1 MEMLIESVHER
12 DMDLLLMREILDNTN
27 AGKWFVN
34 EACGKGYTPVS
45 VQHSKYDETGEADV
59 AVILQGVNETLELF
73 VEDKIDAEPQPQ
85 QHDRYIQRGELAI
98 KNNECN
104 RYLIVLFA
112 PEKYLNS
119 SMSAGYQKKISY
131 ESFQKQCPVNSYAY
145 QLLDEAILKK
155 NTGYTPVPDEKI
167 TAFWQEF
174 YKFVAEEYPDLH
186 PYITPGNRGPRA
198 VWLPFKTLNK
208 DTVINVKAD
217 RDHTDYEIGHY
228 ADKRN
233 QFMKDNGDLVKGFQI
248 TEAGKSLAI
257 RITTPELD
265 FHQPF
270 DQQIDKVRE
279 CLDAVRRL
287 YHLEDNLK
295 IERS

>member
-98 KNNECN
+98 KNNECD
-104 RYLIVLFA
+104 RYIIVLFA
-112 PEKYLNS
+112 PEKYLSS

-155 NTGYTPVPDEKI
+155 NTGYTPVPDGKL

-174 YKFVAEEYPDLH
+174 YQFVAEEYPDLH
-186 PYITPGNRGPRA
+186 PYVTKGDRGA
-198 VWLPFKTLNK
+198 QAEWIPFKTPVN
-208 DTVINVKAD
+208 DTKIQIKAD
-217 RDHTDYEIGHY
+217 RGFTDLQIGHY
-228 ADKRN
+228 ANNRKKFIEEN
-233 QFMKDNGDLVKGFQI
+233 KDLIKNYQI
-248 TEAGKSLAI
+248 ADAGKSLAV
-257 RITTPELD
+257 RLETPKLN
-265 FHQPF
+265 FHESF

-287 YHLEDNLK
+287 YHLEANLK
-295 IERS
+295 IEKS